1 MGFAVRRLLYG
12 LFVEAVVITIAF
24 FLIRLTGDPA
34 ALIAGSEA
42 TPEQIAQIRQALH
55 LDQPLWAQYEM
66 YMGNVVNGDFGRSF
80 FTPDSAMHM
89 VWQTVPNSF
98 VLAGVAIGL
107 AVIIGL
113 PIGAAAGVRQNS
125 PADWAA
131 RVLSVLGQSTPAF
144 WLGILLIL
152 LFSVHLRW
160 LPYGGAGGWRHLV
173 LPALTLAAITIPIV
187 VQVARSALMDT
198 LRQDY
203 IRTARSK
210 GLSNGRVLLK
220 HALANASLPIVTVIG
235 LRLGAI
241 IGGAV
246 VTETVFSYP
255 GLGRL
260 TVQAA
265 VNRDF
270 TVVQALLVVVS
281 STVVVLNLAT
291 DWLYALLDP
300 RIRY

>member
-1 MGFAVRRLLYG
+1 MRFAIHRLLYG
-12 LFVEAVVITIAF
+12 LFVEGAVITLAF
-24 FLIRLTGDPA
+24 VLIRLTGDPA

-42 TPEQIAQIRQALH
+42 TPEQITQIRQALH
-55 LDQPLWAQYEM
+55 LDRPLWAQYEL
-66 YMGNVVNGDFGRSF
+66 YIGSVLKGDFGRSF

-89 VWQTVPNSF
+89 VWQAVPNSIE
-98 VLAGVAIGL
+98 LAGVAIGL

-113 PIGAAAGVRQNS
+113 PIGVTAGARQDS
-125 PADWAA
+125 PADWMA
-131 RVLSVLGQSTPAF
+131 RALSVFGQSTPAF

-152 LFSVHLRW
+152 LFSVQLRW
-160 LPYGGAGGWRHLV
+160 LPYGGAGEWRHLV
-173 LPALTLAAITIPIV
+173 LPALTLATIAAPIV

-210 GLSNGRVLLK
+210 GLSSGRVLLK

-270 TVVQALLVVVS
+270 TVVQAVLVVVS
-281 STVVVLNLAT
+281 SAVVLLNLAT